1 MESSL
6 PLSLIDLQ
14 KGKTVLIPVNGFFL
28 IRMLSCVV
36 KLDFYSCLGYS
47 PKDQILSRMI
57 LPFYK
62 NFF

>member
-1 MESSL
+1 MENSL

-14 KGKTVLIPVNGFFL
+14 KGKTVLIPVNRFFL
-28 IRMLSCVV
+28 IRVLGCVV
-36 KLDFYSCLGYS
+36 KLDFYSYS
-47 PKDQILSRMI
+47 PKDQILSRII